1 MHPHKKCTQFTGIK
15 RLTVTAVI
23 VIQHGDDPKR
33 HHVDSLLKN
42 VVYSVVEL
50 LNLDCYKVQCHV

>member
-23 VIQHGDDPKR
+23 VIQHGDDSKR
-33 HHVDSLLKN
+33 HDVFMSIACLRMLFT
-42 VVYSVVEL
+42 
-50 LNLDCYKVQCHV
+50 QCLSC